1 MGRVAQ
7 SAYTK
12 LLVSALSLY
21 ASTAHAAMQ
30 RVDLT
35 QDAASGKNLS
45 DVAENA
51 GGLLDSGV
59 SLVMALAAFVGLVIT
74 VMSAYTIWKAGKD
87 EREKPTSAII
97 GFFVGGA
104 MLAIPAIMWLSRNS
118 LFGN

>member
-1 MGRVAQ
+1 MNSHFTTMGRVAQ

-87 EREKPTSAII
+87 EREKPTSAMD
-97 GFFVGGA
+97 FT
-104 MLAIPAIMWLSRNS
+104 LRSRP
-118 LFGN
+118 